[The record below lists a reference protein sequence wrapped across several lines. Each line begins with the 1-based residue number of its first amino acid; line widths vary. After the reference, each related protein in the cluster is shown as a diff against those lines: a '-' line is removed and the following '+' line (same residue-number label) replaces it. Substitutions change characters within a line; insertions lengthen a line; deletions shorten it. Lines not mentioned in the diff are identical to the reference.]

1 MAMLPFSYNTRSL
14 FVRRSATILTIVG
27 IGSTVAVLA
36 GILSLQQGFASLFTE
51 AGAED
56 IVVFMRPGATS
67 EGQSAF
73 QPDRA
78 EILMK
83 SLAEIEETPDGLPM
97 ASGEMF
103 LAVRRNKKEGGE
115 TNVPI
120 RGIQQMTMTLRGE
133 SLRLLDGRPF
143 TQGMDEAIVGHSLS
157 NRIQDCNLGDVIQ
170 LNTTPFRVVGIFE
183 SDGPFDSEIWGD
195 IDRLSAALDRPIYSR
210 IVARIK
216 PGTDVEALRVR
227 LEEDKQV
234 PATVMTE
241 REYLTKQTEM
251 LSQALIVLGSFLAF
265 VMGTAAVF
273 TGTNTMLAALAAR
286 THEIGILL
294 ALGFRPVAVFFSF
307 LLEALLMGLCG
318 GLVGILM
325 ALPLN
330 GVRTG
335 TTNFQ
340 TFTEL
345 AFAFRVTPQVL
356 TTAVCFS
363 VLLGLLGGAWPAW
376 RAARLKP
383 SIAMRRQ

>member
-1 MAMLPFSYNTRSL
+1 MLPFSYNTRSL